1 MRGERDNSPLQHR
14 TFLSAMSQ
22 AGTLPAIPSPAPA
35 ASGRIPGSKAM
46 WVGIFCEVTEFA
58 LMFAVYFVA
67 RAHHPEIFRNG
78 PAQLSLLAGT
88 GYTLMLLTSGWC
100 VARALHAMRASRQ
113 RACLQWMMGAFVF
126 GLGYP
131 VIKLFEVR
139 WNLAHGLNGD
149 AGVFIV
155 TYYYLSFNH
164 LIHVFW
170 GLLGMIWVML
180 RTGTGSYSAE
190 EHSGLESFAVY
201 WHTTDIIWLM
211 IFPLFYVLR

>member
-1 MRGERDNSPLQHR
+1 MNYAAPLP
-14 TFLSAMSQ
+14 
-22 AGTLPAIPSPAPA
+22 LPASVTGSPSI
-35 ASGRIPGSKAM
+35 GRIPGSKAM
-46 WVGIFCEVTEFA
+46 WVGIFCEFTEFA
-58 LMFAVYFVA
+58 LLFAVYFIA
-67 RAHHPEIFRNG
+67 RAHNPEAFAAG
-78 PAQLSLLAGT
+78 PGRLSLLAGT

-100 VARALHAMRASRQ
+100 VARAVHAMRKGE
-113 RACLQWMMGAFVF
+113 RARCLRWLGAAFVF

-131 VIKLFEVR
+131 AIKIFELQR
-139 WNLAHGLNGD
+139 NFALGLDGS

-155 TYYYLSFNH
+155 TYYYLTFNH

-180 RTGTGSYSAE
+180 RTATGTYSAE
-190 EHSGLESFAVY
+190 EYSGLESFAVY

>member
-1 MRGERDNSPLQHR
+1 MRFRSSLQVPPV
-14 TFLSAMSQ
+14 SYA
-22 AGTLPAIPSPAPA
+22 ATLPD
-35 ASGRIPGSKAM
+35 ASTATGRIPGNKAM

-58 LMFAVYFVA
+58 LMFAVYFIA
-67 RAHHPEIFRNG
+67 RAHHPEVFRAG
-78 PAQLSLLAGT
+78 PERLSLLAGT

-100 VARALHAMRASRQ
+100 VARALHAMRAGRQ
-113 RACLQWMMGAFVF
+113 KASLRWLLGAFVF

-131 VIKLFEVR
+131 VIKLIEVR

-155 TYYYLSFNH
+155 TYYYLTFNH

-180 RTGTGSYSAE
+180 RTGTGSYSAD
-190 EHSGLESFAVY
+190 EHSGLEAFACY
-201 WHTTDIIWLM
+201 WHATDIIWLM

>member
-1 MRGERDNSPLQHR
+1 MP
-14 TFLSAMSQ
+14 AVSQ
-22 AGTLPAIPSPAPA
+22 VSVLPAPSVTPAK
-35 ASGRIPGSKAM
+35 GRIPGSKAM

-67 RAHHPEIFRNG
+67 RAHHPEIFRKG
-78 PAQLSLLAGT
+78 PEQLSLLAGT

-100 VARALHAMRASRQ
+100 VARALHSMRASRQ
-113 RACLQWMMGAFVF
+113 RACLLWLAGAFVF

>member
-1 MRGERDNSPLQHR
+1 MNP
-14 TFLSAMSQ
+14 SA
-22 AGTLPAIPSPAPA
+22 TLPEPVVAPEVP
-35 ASGRIPGSKAM
+35 ASGRIPGSRAM

-67 RAHHPEIFRNG
+67 RAHYPEVFREG
-78 PAQLSLLAGT
+78 PDRLSLLAGT
-88 GYTLMLLTSGWC
+88 GYTVMLLTSGWC

-113 RACLQWMMGAFVF
+113 NRCLLWLAGSFVF

-139 WNLAHGLNGD
+139 WNLQHGLNGE

-155 TYYYLSFNH
+155 TYYYLTFNH

-170 GLLGMIWVML
+170 GLLGLMWVML

-190 EHSGLESFAVY
+190 EHSGLEAFAVY

>member
-1 MRGERDNSPLQHR
+1 MNHAAPLP
-14 TFLSAMSQ
+14 
-22 AGTLPAIPSPAPA
+22 LPASVTGSPSI
-35 ASGRIPGSKAM
+35 GRIPGSKAM
-46 WVGIFCEVTEFA
+46 WVGIFCEFTEFA
-58 LMFAVYFVA
+58 LLFAVYFIA
-67 RAHHPEIFRNG
+67 RAHNPEAFAAG
-78 PAQLSLLAGT
+78 PGRLSLLAGT

-100 VARALHAMRASRQ
+100 VARALHAMRAGRQ
-113 RACLQWMMGAFVF
+113 KASLRWLLGAFVF

-131 VIKLFEVR
+131 VIKLIEVR

-155 TYYYLSFNH
+155 TYYYLTFNH

-180 RTGTGSYSAE
+180 RTGTGSYSAD
-190 EHSGLESFAVY
+190 EHSGLEAFACY
-201 WHTTDIIWLM
+201 WHATDIIWLM

>member
-1 MRGERDNSPLQHR
+1 MRSRSRFQALPVSYAAPL
-14 TFLSAMSQ
+14 TDAP
-22 AGTLPAIPSPAPA
+22 PAT
-35 ASGRIPGSKAM
+35 GRIPGSKAM

-58 LMFAVYFVA
+58 LMFAVYFIA
-67 RAHHPEIFRNG
+67 RAHYPEVFRAG
-78 PAQLSLLAGT
+78 PERLSLLAGT

-100 VARALHAMRASRQ
+100 VARALHAMRAGRQ
-113 RACLQWMMGAFVF
+113 KASLRWLLGAFVF

-131 VIKLFEVR
+131 VIKLIEVR

-155 TYYYLSFNH
+155 TYYYLTFNH

-180 RTGTGSYSAE
+180 RTGTGSYSAD
-190 EHSGLESFAVY
+190 EHSGLEAFACY
-201 WHTTDIIWLM
+201 WHATDIIWLM